1 MMPWALLQLTLIT
14 FFPFVSRRLHSQK
27 RLPPWLSPV
36 VLCYALGIILSNFR
50 FFPLD
55 NKLST
60 AITEITI
67 ILAIPLLLYGTR
79 LNEWF
84 GHARS
89 TLISFCLCVAAG
101 LASTTLAAFVYAS
114 RLDSTWRLSGMLVGI
129 YTGGTPNMQAIGLA
143 LGASQ
148 ESIILLNAADVLIGG
163 IYLLFLTSFAPKV
176 YRLFLAPF
184 KGEGPEES
192 NLDVLAEDNAR
203 INYRDSL
210 KAIVLTLAIIGI
222 TLGICRLAFGNLEN
236 IAFIMLL
243 LTTLSIGASFAGRVR
258 RWENT
263 FETGEYFLLMF
274 CVALGMLADFSE
286 ILAQGPDVIT
296 FSIFAFLGT
305 VLLHLLGAALFRIDR
320 DTVLFTS
327 VAALYGPA
335 FIGQIASIT
344 GNRQL
349 IFSGIAV
356 GLLGYAIGN
365 YLGIGLAYGLRAL
378 LGAG

>member
-1 MMPWALLQLTLIT
+1 MMYWALLQLALIGL
-14 FFPFVSRRLHSQK
+14 FPFVSRWLYNRK
-27 RLPPWLSPV
+27 FLPSWLSPV
-36 VLCYALGIILSNFR
+36 VLCYALGIILSNLR
-50 FFPLD
+50 LLPLD

-60 AITEITI
+60 TLTEITI
-67 ILAIPLLLYGTR
+67 VLAIPLLLYGTR

-89 TLISFCLCVAAG
+89 TLISFGLCVAAG
-101 LASTTLAAFVYAS
+101 LASTASFAFVYAHK
-114 RLDSTWRLSGMLVGI
+114 LDSTWRLSGMLVGI

-143 LGASQ
+143 LDASQ

-163 IYLLFLTSFAPKV
+163 IYLLFLTSFAPTV
-176 YRLFLAPF
+176 YGLFLAPF
-184 KGEGPEES
+184 KREGPEENS
-192 NLDVLAEDNAR
+192 SPETPEDQTK

-210 KAIVLTLAIIGI
+210 KAILLTLAIIGL
-222 TLGICRLAFGNLEN
+222 TLGICRLAFGSLEN
-236 IAFIMLL
+236 VAFIMLL
-243 LTTLSIGASFAGRVR
+243 LTTLSIAASFVPRVR

>member
-101 LASTTLAAFVYAS
+101 LASTTVAAFVYAS